1 MTLED
6 FNNLTPIEQE
16 EFLSDGG
23 TISQTAP
30 VSEKEVILP
39 ISRGVEA
46 SEETETVGA
55 TENVIRPHSSVES
68 SETVTMNQQSPPPSS
83 ETSQWADGFDIVDPL
98 ELLYLLDDDV
108 RDGKVILHDW
118 QVRFLTDFA
127 KGGTD
132 DQHPFQSIVRAA
144 NGSGKDKYI
153 IAPCVVWLCMR
164 YKLARGVVTSSSG
177 VQLDNQTD
185 AYIHLL
191 CTNANRKWANG
202 KETIWKCNYR
212 YYECLPTESPIL
224 CFATDEPGKAEGFH
238 PLGYARKMGLFES
251 EAKSVPDDIYLAQN
265 KCTGYTHRCIVS
277 TPGLPMGHFFDLDST
292 AVDRNSVKEV
302 TDVQSG
308 DYVKYHIIA
317 HDCSHIS
324 KAYIEQMKRDLPGGE
339 LGAAY
344 KSQVMAEFGTTDE
357 MVVIPYTY
365 VWKAFT
371 SPPPW
376 VPEPYNKAG
385 LDLSDGGAETV
396 LLIRNGNKHLKT
408 IPFRFDNTE
417 DTLDFLEEK
426 FKENDLTH
434 HDAKVFTDVC
444 GIGKPM
450 AQALRRRGWSNIFFV
465 DSRNASSHPKVYSNR
480 GTELFFHARTLLER
494 HELIVQRG
502 DALLVRQLST
512 RYYKMNTKMV
522 HQLLTK
528 LEQRSRG
535 YPSPDRADAFNLA
548 FWDYKST
555 YIEKVPAN
563 DSERPVQGGVNKPK
577 YVGTFTQQTLTNRHE
592 TPKSRLGKKPD
603 FSLYQ
608 EQIDEYNRRLKLDT
622 ITVE

>member
-1 MTLED
+1 MTLDD

-23 TISQTAP
+23 TISQTVP

-39 ISRGVEA
+39 ISQAVVA

-108 RDGKVILHDW
+108 RDGKVTLHDW

-127 KGGTD
+127 KGGVD
-132 DQHPFQSIVRAA
+132 DTNPFQAIVRAA

-292 AVDRNSVKEV
+292 AVDRNTLKQV

-308 DYVKYHIIA
+308 DYVKYHITA

-324 KAYIEQMKRDLPGGE
+324 RAYIEQMKRDLPGGE

-371 SPPPW
+371 NPPQW

-465 DSRNASSHPKVYSNR
+465 DSRNTSSQPKVYSNR

-512 RYYKMNTKMV
+512 RYYKMNAKMV

-548 FWDYKST
+548 FWDFKST
-555 YIEKVPAN
+555 YVEKVPAN
-563 DSERPVQGGVNKPK
+563 DSERPVQGGIKKPR
-577 YVGTFTQQTLTNRHE
+577 YVGTFTQQSLTNRHE

-622 ITVE
+622 VTVE

>member
-1 MTLED
+1 MTLDD
-6 FNNLTPIEQE
+6 FNNLTPHQQE
-16 EFLSDGG
+16 DFLSDGG

-39 ISRGVEA
+39 ISQAVVA
-46 SEETETVGA
+46 SEETEAVGA
-55 TENVIRPHSSVES
+55 TESVIRPHSSVES
-68 SETVTMNQQSPPPSS
+68 SETVTMNQQSPPFS
-83 ETSQWADGFDIVDPL
+83 ETLQWADGFDIVDPL
-98 ELLYLLDDDV
+98 ELLYLLDDDI

-127 KGGTD
+127 KGGVD
-132 DQHPFQSIVRAA
+132 DTNPFQAIVRAA

-191 CTNANRKWANG
+191 CTNANRKWSNG

-238 PLGYARKMGLFES
+238 PLGYNRKMGLFES

-292 AVDRNSVKEV
+292 AVVRDSVAEV

-308 DYVKYHIIA
+308 DYVKYHITA

-371 SPPPW
+371 NPPQW
-376 VPEPYNKAG
+376 MPEPYNKAG

-465 DSRNASSHPKVYSNR
+465 DSRNTSSQPKVYSNR

-512 RYYKMNTKMV
+512 RYYKMNAKMV

-528 LEQRSRG
+528 LEQRTRG

-548 FWDYKST
+548 FWDFKST
-555 YIEKVPAN
+555 YVEKVPAN
-563 DSERPVQGGVNKPK
+563 DNERPVQGGVSKPK
-577 YVGTFTQQTLTNRHE
+577 YIGTFTQQMIVNRHE

-608 EQIDEYNRRLKLDT
+608 EQIDEYNRRRKLDT